1 MPVLVFWAS
10 YAVLMDLTYP
20 VTPDLGSV
28 SIGNELRRNGTKK
41 SRSTLLRL
49 EEALRLVVPL
59 GCFSY
64 RERVIWGL
72 VTALSVLSCFCVLR
86 VQTFHVFVEKM

>member
-28 SIGNELRRNGTKK
+28 SIGNELRTKRHK
-41 SRSTLLRL
+41 KESEYS
-49 EEALRLVVPL
+49 P
-59 GCFSY
+59 
-64 RERVIWGL
+64 
-72 VTALSVLSCFCVLR
+72 
-86 VQTFHVFVEKM
+86 QT